1 MKRGLFITLEGIEG
15 TGKSSQ
21 LDYIRSLLEGRGYEC
36 LTTREP
42 GGTPMGEAVR
52 NILLHSDDFAIS
64 PRTELMLMFSAR
76 CQHLQQ
82 VIIPALEKG
91 QCVVCDRFTDAS
103 YAYQGAGRGI
113 SETDIKIL
121 EDWVQGQVQP
131 DLTLLFD
138 ASVETG
144 LQRARDRGGADRFES
159 EELDFFTRVR
169 EAYLDRARRA
179 PERIKLV
186 NAELSMEQV
195 KAQLSTLLGE
205 I

>member
-15 TGKSSQ
+15 AGKSSQ
-21 LDYIRSLLEGRGYEC
+21 LDYICSILEGRGYDC

-52 NILLHSDDFAIS
+52 KILLHSDEFAIS

-76 CQHLQQ
+76 CQHLEQ
-82 VIIPALEKG
+82 VILPALEKG
-91 QCVVCDRFTDAS
+91 QCVICDRFTDAS

-113 SETDIKIL
+113 AETEIKVL
-121 EDWVQGQVQP
+121 ENWVQGEVRP

-144 LQRARDRGGADRFES
+144 LQRARDRSDADRFES
-159 EELDFFTRVR
+159 EKLDFFKRVR
-169 EAYLDRARRA
+169 EAYLDRARRD
-179 PERIKLV
+179 PKRIKLID
-186 NAELSMEQV
+186 AELSMADV
-195 KAQLSTLLGE
+195 KAQLSSLLGE